1 MYHAVVLCGGAGTRL
16 WPLTRNRLPKQ
27 FLPLTSDRPLLI
39 ETIDR
44 LKRSAP
50 RERIWIVAGR
60 LHEPIVRDMLQDEL
74 PAENLI
80 FEPMARD
87 STGAVGLAMARLLRV
102 DPDAVFTAFHSDHI
116 IANAAQF
123 DAAVALAAK
132 LAAEGPIV
140 NVGVAAT
147 RPETG
152 LGYVE
157 RGAVVATGDGVA
169 AYETLRFHEKPD
181 LARAQEY
188 VRAGN
193 FLWNV
198 GMFTWRASVIR
209 DMLAEHLPGSVDR
222 FQRTDQLLD
231 ADPDAALATFAEL
244 PRISIDYAVLE
255 KATNRVVVEAD
266 LGWLDIGDWAA
277 MYSASPHDAH
287 GNAGNGIAV
296 DSRNSYV
303 STTQPG
309 KVVATIGLDD
319 VVVVDTPDALLVA
332 KRDRAQDVRKVV
344 EELRARGRDDL
355 L

>member
-1 MYHAVVLCGGAGTRL
+1 MYHAVVLCGGSGTRL
-16 WPLTRNRLPKQ
+16 WPLTRNRMPKQ
-27 FLPLTSDRPLLI
+27 FLALTSERPLLL

-50 RERIWIVAGR
+50 AERIWIVAGR
-60 LHEPIVRDMLQDEL
+60 LHEPIVREMLAGEL
-74 PAENLI
+74 PRENLI
-80 FEPMARD
+80 FEPVARD

-116 IANAAQF
+116 IANVAQF
-123 DAAVALAAK
+123 DAAVALAAR
-132 LAAEGPIV
+132 LAADGPIV

-157 RGAVVATGDGVA
+157 RGAVVATGDGVV

-209 DMLAEHLPGSVDR
+209 DMLREHLPGSVGR
-222 FQRTDQLLD
+222 FERTDRLLEV
-231 ADPDAALATFAEL
+231 DPDAALAAFAEL

-277 MYSASPHDAH
+277 MYSAAPRDAD
-287 GNAGNGIAV
+287 GNAGGAIAV
-296 DSRNSYV
+296 DSRGCYL

-309 KVVATIGLDD
+309 KVVAAIGLED
-319 VVVVDTPDALLVA
+319 VVVVDTPDALLVSR
-332 KRDRAQDVRKVV
+332 RDRAQDVRKIV
-344 EELRARGRDDL
+344 EELRSRGL
-355 L
+355 ESHL

>member
-1 MYHAVVLCGGAGTRL
+1 MYHAVVLCGGSGTRL
-16 WPLTRNRLPKQ
+16 WPLTRNKLPKQ
-27 FLPLTSDRPLLI
+27 FLPLTSERPLLI
-39 ETIDR
+39 ETIER

-60 LHEPIVRDMLQDEL
+60 LHEPIVREMLKGEL

-87 STGAVGLAMARLLRV
+87 STGAVGLATARLLRV

-123 DAAVALAAK
+123 DAAVALAAE

-157 RGAVVATGDGVA
+157 RGDLVATGDGVA
-169 AYETLRFHEKPD
+169 AYKTLRFHEKPD
-181 LARAQEY
+181 LATAEQY
-188 VRAGN
+188 VRAGT

-198 GMFTWRASVIR
+198 GMFTWRAAVIR
-209 DMLAEHLPGSVDR
+209 DMLRQHLPGSVER
-222 FQRTDQLLD
+222 FERTDLLLD
-231 ADPDAALATFAEL
+231 ADPDGALAEFAQL

-277 MYSASPHDAH
+277 MYSSAPHDA
-287 GNAGNGIAV
+287 AGTAGDGIVV
-296 DSRNSYV
+296 DTRNSYL
-303 STTQPG
+303 STTQRG
-309 KVVATIGLDD
+309 KVVAAIGLDD

>member
-1 MYHAVVLCGGAGTRL
+1 MYHAVVLCGGSGTRL

-27 FLPLTSDRPLLI
+27 FLPLTSDRPLLL
-39 ETIDR
+39 ETIGR

-50 RERIWIVAGR
+50 AQRIWIVAGR
-60 LHEPIVRDMLQDEL
+60 LHEPLVREMLDDEL
-74 PAENLI
+74 PAENLL

-132 LAAEGPIV
+132 LAADGPIV

-157 RGAVVATGDGVA
+157 RGELLATGDGVA

-209 DMLAEHLPGSVDR
+209 DMLAEHLPGSVER
-222 FQRTDQLLD
+222 FQRTDLLLD
-231 ADPDAALATFAEL
+231 SDQNGALAAFAEL

-277 MYSASPHDAH
+277 MYAVSPRDRL
-287 GNAGNGIAV
+287 GNAGDAIVV
-296 DSRNSYV
+296 DTRNCYL

-309 KVVATIGLDD
+309 KVVAAIGLED
-319 VVVVDTPDALLVA
+319 VVIVDTADALLVA
-332 KRDRAQDVRKVV
+332 TRDRAQDVRKVV
-344 EELRARGRDDL
+344 EELRTRGRDDL